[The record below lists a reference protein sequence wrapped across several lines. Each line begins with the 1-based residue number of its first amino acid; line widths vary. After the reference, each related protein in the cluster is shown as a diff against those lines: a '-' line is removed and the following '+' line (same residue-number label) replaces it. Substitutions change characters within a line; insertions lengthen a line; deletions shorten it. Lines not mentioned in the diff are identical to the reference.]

1 MIRVECTKP
10 VTYIRLGFQ
19 NFSCQK
25 LSKNS
30 CALEAP
36 DKDHSR
42 DLSSESMNCLELPD
56 TVICV
61 LEVIDG
67 IEKH

>member
-1 MIRVECTKP
+1 M
-10 VTYIRLGFQ
+10 RLGFQ

-25 LSKNS
+25 LSKIS

-36 DKDHSR
+36 DKDYSR

-56 TVICV
+56 TEICI